1 MTHSQMRRQYTS
13 MHGFT
18 LLEVMVVLFVIG
30 LLVGMSNLNF
40 TENRV
45 QDDTRRFAQKLQVL
59 MNLYREEAVYRN
71 EDLGLA
77 IDVNE
82 MLLLSYQSPEQL
94 QQKNAAEEK
103 VKFEAGF
110 ESEEEKQNPWQPYNN
125 SLFSSPDVIEGITFV
140 LLIEGDEIDFDD
152 FLGDD
157 DEGLKPALMFFSSED
172 YSPFELVIQHDA
184 DQRFEMR
191 LHGDGFNPVWHEL
204 IQYED

>member
-103 VKFEAGF
+103 VQFEAGF

>member
-1 MTHSQMRRQYTS
+1 MAHSQTHRSYAP

-30 LLVGMSNLNF
+30 MLVGMANLNF
-40 TENRV
+40 TDDKVRN
-45 QDDTRRFAQKLQVL
+45 DTRQFAQKLQVL

-77 IDVNE
+77 IDINE
-82 MLLLSYQSPEQL
+82 MLLLSHHSPEQL
-94 QQKNAAEEK
+94 QQKNAEEEK

-110 ESEEEKQNPWQPYNN
+110 ESEAEKQNPWQPYNN

-140 LLIEGDEIDFDD
+140 LLVEGNEIDFDD

-157 DEGLKPALMFFSSED
+157 DEGPKPALMFFSSED

>member
-157 DEGLKPALMFFSSED
+157 DEGPKPALMFFSSED

>member
-1 MTHSQMRRQYTS
+1 
-13 MHGFT
+13 
-18 LLEVMVVLFVIG
+18 VLFVIG